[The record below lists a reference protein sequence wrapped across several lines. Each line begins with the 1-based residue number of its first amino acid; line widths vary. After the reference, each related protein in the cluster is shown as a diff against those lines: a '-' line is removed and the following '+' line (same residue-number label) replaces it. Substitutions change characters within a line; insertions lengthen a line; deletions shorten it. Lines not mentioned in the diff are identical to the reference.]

1 MEVLKLFESLI
12 GKKVT
17 VIVSSRGEHLLSYVG
32 NLVSESDDA
41 IELSKVDVSFFGGFY
56 GGHMVVK
63 GMFKPKC
70 VENNIDKVFLN
81 KKYIISCNA

>member
-1 MEVLKLFESLI
+1 MEVLKLFEFLI

-32 NLVSESDDA
+32 TLVSE
-41 IELSKVDVSFFGGFY
+41 VDVSFFGGFY
-56 GGHMVVK
+56 NGAMVVK
-63 GMFKPKC
+63 GMFKPEC
-70 VENNIDKVFLN
+70 VENIIDKVFLN